1 MTYKEYLENV
11 ADMARGNPLSYG
23 LYLAASG
30 KEQIKADG
38 ELAKYLKSC
47 YEKNTSPAKAVEDW
61 I

>member
-1 MTYKEYLENV
+1 MTYKEYLEKV
-11 ADMARGNPLSYG
+11 ANMARGNPLSYG

-30 KEQIKADG
+30 KEPMKADG

-47 YEKNTSPAKAVEDW
+47 YENDICPAKAVEDW